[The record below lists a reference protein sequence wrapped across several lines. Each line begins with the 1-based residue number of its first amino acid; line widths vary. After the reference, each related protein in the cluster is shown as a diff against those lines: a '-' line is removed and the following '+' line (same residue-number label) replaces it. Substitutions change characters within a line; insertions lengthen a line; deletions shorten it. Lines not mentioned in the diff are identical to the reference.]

1 MNGGVLSLLL
11 LLLDLLPLQLG
22 LKLQDVLVSP
32 SQQGTRLLM
41 TLAEVG
47 LA

>member
-1 MNGGVLSLLL
+1 MNGRVWSLLQLDLLL
-11 LLLDLLPLQLG
+11 LLQLG
-22 LKLQDVLVSP
+22 LKLQDVLVSL
-32 SQQGTRLLM
+32 SQQGSRLLM

>member
-1 MNGGVLSLLL
+1 MLSLLLLL
-11 LLLDLLPLQLG
+11 LLLDLLLLQLG
-22 LKLQDVLVSP
+22 LKLQDVLVSA